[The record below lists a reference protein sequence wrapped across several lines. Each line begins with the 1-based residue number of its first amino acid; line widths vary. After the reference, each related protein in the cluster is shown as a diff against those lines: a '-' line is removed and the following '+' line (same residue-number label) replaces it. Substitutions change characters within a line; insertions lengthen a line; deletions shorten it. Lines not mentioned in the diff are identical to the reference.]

1 MRPRIPPSDG
11 ARSEPAPPPPTR
23 ATAPVI
29 DIVHLSKRYRD
40 VTAVDD
46 VTLHVRAG
54 QIYALLGLN
63 GAGKTTLIRMLLGMI
78 APTAGTVHVLGA
90 DLSAG
95 DRTAWAKVGYL
106 VEAATAYPE
115 LTVRENLEVVR
126 RLRRLPGA
134 ADDIIERLA
143 LAPYAERRARTLSLG
158 NLQRLAL
165 ARALLHAPDL
175 LILDEPVNGLDPA
188 GVAEIRALLA
198 DLAQQHGTTVFLSS
212 HLLAEVARLATRIG
226 ILHHGRLIGEHDA
239 DQLDRHRR
247 RHLRLTTRD
256 DDAARTVLHAHGYHP
271 APAAPGGLLLTDERA
286 LARPDQVAT
295 VLVHGGVPPTEL
307 HLEEEDLET
316 YFLRTIRQTA
326 PAEQPGQIAEEGTR
340 DA

>member
-1 MRPRIPPSDG
+1 MRPRTPPSDG
-11 ARSEPAPPPPTR
+11 ATAQPAPTTC
-23 ATAPVI
+23 AAAPVI
-29 DIVHLSKRYRD
+29 DIAHLSKRYRD

-46 VTLHVRAG
+46 VTLHVQAG

-78 APTAGTVHVLGA
+78 APTAGTVRVLGA
-90 DLSAG
+90 DVSAG
-95 DRTAWAKVGYL
+95 ERTAWAKVGYL
-106 VEAATAYPE
+106 VEAAAAYPE

-126 RLRRLPGA
+126 RLRRLPGT

-165 ARALLHAPDL
+165 ARALINAPGL

-198 DLAQQHGTTVFLSS
+198 DLAHQYGTTVFLSS

-239 DQLDRHRR
+239 DQLDQHRH
-247 RHLRLTTRD
+247 RHLRLATRD
-256 DDAARTVLHAHGYHP
+256 DATAHAVLRAHGYHP
-271 APAAPGGLLLTDERA
+271 APAAPDELLLTDERA
-286 LARPDQVAT
+286 LSWPDQVAA

-307 HLEEEDLET
+307 RLEEEDLEA
-316 YFLRTIRQTA
+316 YFLRTIGQTA
-326 PAEQPGQIAEEGTR
+326 PAEQPGQFAEEGTQ